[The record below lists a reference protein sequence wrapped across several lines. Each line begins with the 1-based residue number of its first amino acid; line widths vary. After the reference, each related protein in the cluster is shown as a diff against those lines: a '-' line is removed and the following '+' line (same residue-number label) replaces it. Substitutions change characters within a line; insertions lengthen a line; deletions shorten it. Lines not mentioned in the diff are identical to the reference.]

1 MKKTEDTKQLEAD
14 INEFTEIIGKL
25 KFALVRRN
33 PKILND
39 LDIEIT
45 PMQFGLCM
53 LLKIN
58 GKLTM
63 GELSNAIG
71 VSMPTLTGIIDRLVK
86 REIVIRDKDEKDRRV
101 VLVSLSPT
109 GERVLEKMRQ
119 IETEHVR
126 PIMTFLSSEDR
137 GNFLRLWREIL
148 RGIIPNL
155 ENNEVIEEMK
165 KFNQPT

>member
-1 MKKTEDTKQLEAD
+1 MKKTEDTKQLESD

>member
-14 INEFTEIIGKL
+14 IDEFTEIIGKL

-109 GERVLEKMRQ
+109 GECVLEKMRQ

>member
-1 MKKTEDTKQLEAD
+1 MKKIEDSKQLEAD

-109 GERVLEKMRQ
+109 GEYVLEKMRQ

-137 GNFLRLWREIL
+137 CNFLRLWREIL
-148 RGIIPNL
+148 KGIIPNL

>member
-63 GELSNAIG
+63 GELSNAIW

>member
-1 MKKTEDTKQLEAD
+1 LKKTEDTKQLEAD

>member
-1 MKKTEDTKQLEAD
+1 LKKTEDSKQLEAD